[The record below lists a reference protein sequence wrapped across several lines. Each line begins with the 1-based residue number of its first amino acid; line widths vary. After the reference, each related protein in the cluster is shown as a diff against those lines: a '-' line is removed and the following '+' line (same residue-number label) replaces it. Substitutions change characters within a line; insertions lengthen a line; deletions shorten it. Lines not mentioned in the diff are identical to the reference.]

1 MEIARTLVGEST
13 MHLDVSIA
21 LARLVGHERPNLHIY
36 WGSWLAKLAPY
47 SPASLMLYGV
57 TVLGRR

>member
-1 MEIARTLVGEST
+1 

-47 SPASLMLYGV
+47 SPASLMLSGV
-57 TVLGRR
+57 TVLGSR